1 MICLKFQL
9 CGSCAFESYQVGP
22 NEGRPIALG
31 NNNYEIFSMHAIL
44 LVLWMKSGLGKKCNE
59 MWKHELQARLC
70 LKVRLPFS
78 KI

>member
-9 CGSCAFESYQVGP
+9 CGSCAFESYHIGP

-44 LVLWMKSGLGKKCNE
+44 LVLQMKSGLEKNAMKCEN
-59 MWKHELQARLC
+59 MTYRH
-70 LKVRLPFS
+70 VS
-78 KI
+78 V